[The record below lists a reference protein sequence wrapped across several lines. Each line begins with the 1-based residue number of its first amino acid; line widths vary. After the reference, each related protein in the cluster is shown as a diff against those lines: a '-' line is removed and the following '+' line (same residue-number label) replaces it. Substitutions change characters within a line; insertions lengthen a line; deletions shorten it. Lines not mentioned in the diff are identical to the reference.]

1 MKTVL
6 IATLATITIAGGLN
20 AQQSGHCQAAGDSTG
35 QMRSGGM
42 MGMMQGDMMQGNM
55 MQGDMMHGGMMQG
68 GMMQGGMMSM
78 MPASQIMMREMRF
91 APTRVKELGESLDL
105 TAEQIAALDQLV
117 EQSAAARRESL
128 ATEEAAADRLAEL
141 FDTAALDSTAIRVA
155 ALDAFQPQAAMHAQM
170 LVDAVAVRRIL
181 TASQREMVADM
192 AIRSHSVGRCAS
204 GSS

>member
-6 IATLATITIAGGLN
+6 IATLVTITITGGLN
-20 AQQSGHCQAAGDSTG
+20 AQQTGHCQAAGDSTG

-42 MGMMQGDMMQGNM
+42 MGMMQG
-55 MQGDMMHGGMMQG
+55 GMMQG

-78 MPASQIMMREMRF
+78 MPASGTVMRAMRF
-91 APTRVKELGESLDL
+91 APKHVQALGDSLDL
-105 TAEQIAALDQLV
+105 TAEQVAALDQLG
-117 EQSAAARRESL
+117 ELSTTAHRDLMATAKAAAEK
-128 ATEEAAADRLAEL
+128 LAEL
-141 FDTAALDSTAIRVA
+141 FDAGTVDSGAARAA

-204 GSS
+204 GTS

>member
-42 MGMMQGDMMQGNM
+42 MGMMQGGM

-68 GMMQGGMMSM
+68 DMMSM
-78 MPASQIMMREMRF
+78 MPASGTAMQAMRF
-91 APTRVKELGESLDL
+91 APKHVKALGDSLDL
-105 TAEQIAALDQLV
+105 TADQVAALDQLV
-117 EQSAAARRESL
+117 ERSATAHRDL
-128 ATEEAAADRLAEL
+128 MATAEAAAAKLAEL
-141 FDTAALDSTAIRVA
+141 FDAGTVDSGAVRAA

-170 LVDAVAVRRIL
+170 LVDAAAARLIL

-192 AIRSHSVGRCAS
+192 AIRSHSAGRCAS
-204 GSS
+204 GTS

>member
-6 IATLATITIAGGLN
+6 IATLATITIAAGLN

-42 MGMMQGDMMQGNM
+42 MGMMQGGM

-68 GMMQGGMMSM
+68 DMMSM
-78 MPASQIMMREMRF
+78 MPASGTAMQAMRF
-91 APTRVKELGESLDL
+91 APKHVKALGDSLDL
-105 TAEQIAALDQLV
+105 TADQVAALDQLV
-117 EQSAAARRESL
+117 EQSATAHRDL
-128 ATEEAAADRLAEL
+128 MATAEAAAAKLAEL
-141 FDTAALDSTAIRVA
+141 FEAGTVDSGAVRAA

-170 LVDAVAVRRIL
+170 LADAAAARLIL

-192 AIRSHSVGRCAS
+192 AIRSHSAGRCAS
-204 GSS
+204 GTS

>member
-42 MGMMQGDMMQGNM
+42 MGMMQGGM
-55 MQGDMMHGGMMQG
+55 MQGD
-68 GMMQGGMMSM
+68 MMSM
-78 MPASQIMMREMRF
+78 MPASGTAMQAMRF
-91 APTRVKELGESLDL
+91 APKHVKALGDSLDL
-105 TAEQIAALDQLV
+105 TAEQVAALDQLV
-117 EQSAAARRESL
+117 EQSAAAHRDL
-128 ATEEAAADRLAEL
+128 MATATAAAEKLAEL
-141 FDTAALDSTAIRVA
+141 FDAGTVDSGAVRAA
-155 ALDAFQPQAAMHAQM
+155 ALDAFQPQAVMHAQM

-204 GSS
+204 GTS

>member
-20 AQQSGHCQAAGDSTG
+20 AQQSGHCQAARDSTG

-42 MGMMQGDMMQGNM
+42 MGMMQGDMMQG
-55 MQGDMMHGGMMQG
+55 
-68 GMMQGGMMSM
+68 GMMSM
-78 MPASQIMMREMRF
+78 MPASQTMMREMRF
-91 APTRVKELGESLDL
+91 APTRVKAVAESLDL

-128 ATEEAAADRLAEL
+128 ATVEAATERLAEL
-141 FDTAALDSTAIRVA
+141 FDAAALDSTAIRA
-155 ALDAFQPQAAMHAQM
+155 AASDAFQPQAAMHAQM

-181 TASQREMVADM
+181 TASLREMVADM

-204 GSS
+204 GTS